1 MHVQFTTVP
10 FKVQRVSDQ
19 ERYIQDLSLKLV
31 IFNSGFLN
39 FILLM
44 FAFIKQYLYSKKKR
58 KNDLKTIQ
66 KSSLKH
72 VFNRF

>member
-44 FAFIKQYLYSKKKR
+44 FAFIKQYLYSKKKEKR
-58 KNDLKTIQ
+58 FKNDPKKFVET
-66 KSSLKH
+66 
-72 VFNRF
+72 RF